1 MNIINIKIVI
11 NTILFFVLITYG
23 YSVNANTKV
32 IGLTINESSLDDV
45 NKLYTTERDGNNG
58 YLISH
63 EQIPIDGVEEAFV
76 TIHEN
81 KVKVVGFKFFDSKY
95 PYLRDLLK
103 SKYKLISEDGDYPFP
118 ATATFE
124 NDGDMIF
131 LKKDFG
137 KSVDL
142 IYVNKEFNILVNKSV
157 KKRKETERDNDF
169 GHL

>member
-1 MNIINIKIVI
+1 
-11 NTILFFVLITYG
+11 
-23 YSVNANTKV
+23 VNANTKV

-81 KVKVVGFKFFDSKY
+81 RVKVVGFKFFDSKY

-118 ATATFE
+118 AAATFE

-131 LKKDFG
+131 LKKDLG

-157 KKRKETERDNDF
+157 KKRKEAERDNDF